1 MLHFTIGGGKGM
13 ARKAANIILSNEEK
27 SKLQKYANGKATE
40 HRMVI
45 RARIVLM
52 AAEGTETNRIAKHL
66 HISSKMVC
74 KWRIQYSKYGIEGL
88 IDKEKPG
95 RPRKFS
101 SEDRLKVITTACQ
114 KPKRTITHWSAK
126 ELQKEIPNMSHMT
139 IHRILKGADLKPHQ
153 YEMWLN
159 SNDPEFEAKQTEIVG
174 LYMDP
179 PENALVICVDERTGM
194 QALGRKVPNKPMR
207 PSQPEKMEF
216 EYVRHGTKSLI
227 AAFVVHQGK
236 VTGKCYDRHRHEEF
250 IDFLEEIDKEYS
262 GKELHVIV
270 DNLSVHKHADVKEWL
285 EKRNGRI
292 KFHFTPTHASWLNQ
306 IELWFS
312 ILSRKLLKRGIF
324 NSREELVKQVMKFI
338 EEYNK
343 EAKPFRW
350 TYTGE
355 PLKI

>member
-1 MLHFTIGGGKGM
+1 M
-13 ARKAANIILSNEEK
+13 ARKAVKIVLSNEEK

-40 HRMVI
+40 HRMVV
-45 RARIVLM
+45 RAKIVLM
-52 AAEGTETNRIAKHL
+52 AANGTETIRIAKQL
-66 HISSKMVC
+66 DISPKMVC

-88 IDKEKPG
+88 SDAKRPG
-95 RPRKFS
+95 RPWKFGP
-101 SEDRLKVITTACQ
+101 EDRLKVITTACQ
-114 KPKRTITHWSAK
+114 KPEAITHWSIR
-126 ELQKEIPNMSHMT
+126 ELQKNVPNNMSRAT
-139 IHRILKGADLKPHQ
+139 IHRILKKTDLKPHQ
-153 YEMWLN
+153 YKMWLN
-159 SNDPEFEAKQTEIVG
+159 SNDPEFEAKQTEITG
-174 LYMDP
+174 LYMNP

-194 QALGRKVPNKPMR
+194 QALGRKIPNKPMR
-207 PSQPEKMEF
+207 PGQPEKMEF

-227 AAFVVHQGK
+227 AAFVAHEGK

-250 IDFLEEIDKEYS
+250 IDFLEEIEKEYPQ
-262 GKELHVIV
+262 KELHIIV
-270 DNLSVHKHADVKEWL
+270 DNLSVHKHKDVNKWL

-324 NSREELVKQVMKFI
+324 NSREDLVAQVMKFI
-338 EEYNK
+338 EKYNK